1 MNNGNAIQFEKP
13 DLMALTEN
21 HTVVDM
27 HYHTRYSD
35 GDNTVEE
42 IANRARE
49 LGIGV
54 AITDHNAIQGAV
66 ELEAY
71 KGLLSIPGIEITSL
85 EGTHIL
91 IYFYDIENLKIFYH
105 NDIEPYMG
113 NNVMSSISL
122 GIEEIICRAKA
133 YEALIIFPHPYSTAY
148 IGICNFYFQEKQLD
162 HFFDMVDG
170 VEVLNSENLN
180 KWNLKSAVLGFN
192 LAKGITGGSDGHKLD
207 HMGNVVSYASCPKD
221 RKAFLDAIKQ
231 GQNKVMGK
239 EMGALRRVISNIIKL
254 KINIRNYPN
263 TLEKN
268 IKYSHTVLNSKIK
281 KVRNNVKHHIQG
293 TANRCMDIWFL
304 LNFRM
309 LMNHNLMFIFILAML
324 A

>member
-1 MNNGNAIQFEKP
+1 MENGNAIQFEKP
-13 DLMALTEN
+13 DLMALTEK

-35 GDNTVEE
+35 GDNTIEE

-71 KGLLSIPGIEITSL
+71 KELLSIPGIEITSL

-91 IYFYDIENLKIFYH
+91 IYFYDIENLKAFYH
-105 NDIEPYMG
+105 NDVEPNMG

-122 GIEEIICRAKA
+122 SIEDIICRAKA
-133 YEALIIFPHPYSTAY
+133 YEALIIFPHPYSAAY
-148 IGICNFYFQEKQLD
+148 VGICNFYFQENRLD
-162 HFFDMVDG
+162 RIFDMVDG

-207 HMGNVVSYASCPKD
+207 HMGNAVSYAPCPKD

-239 EMGALRRVISNIIKL
+239 EMGTLRRVISNSIKL
-254 KINIRNYPN
+254 KVNIRNYPN
-263 TLEKN
+263 ILEKS
-268 IKYSHTVLNSKIK
+268 IKYSHAVISSKIK
-281 KVRNNVKHHIQG
+281 KLRNSIKNHIMG
-293 TANRCMDIWFL
+293 TPNKRVPIWFL
-304 LNFRM
+304 LNSRM
-309 LMNHNLMFIFILAML
+309 LMNHNLVFIFILTMPV
-324 A
+324 